1 MSDRKQQTGEYRDPV
16 TGKTLLKMEMD
27 RQGIT
32 GEGLARRIDE
42 MKQGCSGM
50 TGVALRRYARGE
62 SKPSLE
68 LATNISQIL
77 GKPIDEIFKTQ
88 FSEVITWR
96 SVAAC
101 LLRAPA
107 SVLDDRATIF
117 RVTDTLAVNVIRAR
131 RGYPATNY
139 FGTERSK

>member
-32 GEGLARRIDE
+32 GAELARLVG
-42 MKQGCSGM
+42 KSGA
-50 TGVALRRYARGE
+50 ALRRYARGE

-77 GKPIDEIFKTQ
+77 GKPINELFKTE
-88 FSEVITWR
+88 FTEVITWR
-96 SVAAC
+96 SVAEC

-107 SVLDDRATIF
+107 SVLDERATIF
-117 RVTDTLAVNVIRAR
+117 QVTDTLAVNVIRAR